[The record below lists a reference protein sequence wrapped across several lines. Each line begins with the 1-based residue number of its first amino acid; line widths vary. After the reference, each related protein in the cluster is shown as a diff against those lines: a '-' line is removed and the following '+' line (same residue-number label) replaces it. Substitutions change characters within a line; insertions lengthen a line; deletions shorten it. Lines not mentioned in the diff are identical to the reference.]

1 MTILPSQLAPVNPP
15 NTFEYNKLAVAD
27 KLEAVDKNAE
37 PKIDFRTLLQSSNAD
52 TDRERQAKKTG
63 DLSAAK
69 TDEEFRSML
78 AEKANPKRAPKN
90 TLGKDDFMKLFI
102 AQMQSQDPLNPQD
115 SSQMA
120 AQMAQFNGLE
130 QMMNVNKTLETML
143 TSQSTDR
150 AIGMVNYVGKEIDI
164 GNGMLKWDKN
174 KLTKS
179 SFDVEQPLANSFIE
193 VRDSAGQ
200 VIAQEDLGNLMPGEH
215 NLKWDGQLKDGT
227 FASAGI
233 YHFSLTGKTMDG
245 VDVPLAIKS
254 KVKVTGI
261 DLQAPGGAFFTEL
274 GKIAIKDVSSVGVQ
288 GFEAERSISQAAQDV
303 SQGAGHNPNPNLPN
317 ANPEFGPDG
326 EAARPQNAIPPELM
340 ESLNN
345 MGLSGPD
352 LGDMNSPQPPAD
364 NQEVA
369 APVESAKA
377 RPQASNADNQ
387 QGNMNIP
394 VSIAKK

>member
-15 NTFEYNKLAVAD
+15 NTFEYNKLALAD

-78 AEKANPKRAPKN
+78 ADKANPKRAPKN

-193 VRDSAGQ
+193 VRDSGGQ

-227 FASAGI
+227 SAGAGI

-245 VDVPLAIKS
+245 VDIPLPIKS

-274 GKIAIKDVSSVGVQ
+274 GKISIKDVSSVGVQ
-288 GFEAERSISQAAQDV
+288 GFEAERSVAQAAQGL
-303 SQGAGHNPNPNLPN
+303 SQGAGQNPNQNLPN

-326 EAARPQNAIPPELM
+326 EPAISQNAIPPELM
-340 ESLNN
+340 EGLNN
-345 MGLSGPD
+345 MGLSGSE
-352 LGDMNSPQPPAD
+352 LGESDASQPPAVKPD
-364 NQEVA
+364 VA
-369 APVESAKA
+369 APLESAQA
-377 RPQASNADNQ
+377 GPQAADQDNQ
-387 QGNMNIP
+387 PGNMNIP
-394 VSIAKK
+394 VTIAKK